1 MKRPWQFLLSLLIA
15 LSGFGLAPS
24 ALAVAPHPLLDD
36 AGQTWQPRAPA
47 RRIISLAPDFTEIL
61 FAIGAGEYVVGAVDY
76 SDFPD
81 AARQIPRIGSSARF
95 DFERIVS
102 LRPDLIVAWRGGNPA
117 SQIEGLRALDLPVFE
132 LQTRRLGDVPR
143 VMQTLGQLTGE
154 AERADQVAATFEQGM
169 RQLQQRYMA
178 RRALRVFY
186 EIWHQPLQTIG
197 GEQILTDVL
206 ALCGG
211 RNIFAELDSLAPQ
224 VGLEAVMQR
233 RPEVV
238 LFTPEVGRLAESK
251 ARWQI
256 WNTLPAVQQGHLYAL
271 DPDLL
276 HRAGPRLLQGTQQ
289 LCEALDRARQTNE

>member
-1 MKRPWQFLLSLLIA
+1 MKRPWQFLLNLLIG
-15 LSGFGLAPS
+15 LSSFGLVPS
-24 ALAVAPHPLLDD
+24 ALAAVPQPLLDD
-36 AGQTWQPRAPA
+36 AGHTWQSRAPA
-47 RRIISLAPDFTEIL
+47 LRIISLAPDFTEIL
-61 FAIGAGEYVVGAVDY
+61 FAMGAGEHVVGAVEY

-81 AARQIPRIGSSARF
+81 AALQIPRIGSSARF

-102 LRPDLIVAWRGGNPA
+102 LQPDLILAWRGGNPA
-117 SQIEGLRALDLPVFE
+117 SQIEGLRALGLPVFE
-132 LQTRRLGDVPR
+132 LQTRRLSDVPR

-169 RQLQQRYMA
+169 RQLQQRYMN
-178 RRALRVFY
+178 RKALRVFY

-233 RPEVV
+233 RPEVI

-251 ARWQI
+251 ARWQV

-276 HRAGPRLLQGTQQ
+276 HRAGPRLLQGAQQ
-289 LCEALDRARQTNE
+289 LCEALDRAR